1 MTSRF
6 TSYAHRLLTLAL
18 LAAPVLSHGQTTH
31 PAKAGQP
38 TSTTRSTKGRSS
50 VKSSSQ
56 EQEPTRPHKYSR
68 HHKTQH
74 QRETGTV
81 TTHAPKS
88 DAAAPTPTAPGKN
101 TTPAPAVTAAPAATP
116 LPAATPTKT
125 AVTTSAAPAASKPAA
140 ATAPKPAPGKP
151 VAKPG
156 PASEPAGRA
165 YLVGRVS
172 GVTNDSI
179 AVSMRENPLDPKD
192 RLIRVGVNDKGDFKL
207 IIPLNGPA
215 KADLVYGDDVAPLFL
230 DPGTDL
236 DVRFKGSDMSTT
248 LKFKAN
254 DVPTGFTTKLRNGS
268 NLTNEQRHRQ
278 QAANANNY
286 LSEFDAQFVENDGF
300 QVLPDNI
307 QLYEAPFLSFL
318 EYRRKHE
325 LEFLEDHAAK
335 QSFTQEFYNYAHAE
349 VLYSYAND
357 RLTFQDLREQ
367 VVNTE
372 GRLKMAAD
380 YYNFLREPGLLN
392 EPNAAQSELYHEFL
406 LNYVHF
412 AVAQDKHQ
420 RADPDFYPACYAL
433 AAKKLNGVS
442 RPVIL
447 GRILQESFRF
457 GHVKQSAAMLTDFRN
472 YDSRNQFYPTLLNDF
487 DRHKDFAIGAPA
499 PDFKL
504 TSPTGDT
511 VHLHDFAGKLVYINF
526 WKSTN
531 GLCLRDL
538 AYAQELIRKFEG
550 KNIVFIN
557 VALDENEQAWRSLVT
572 MKKLPGVQ
580 VRVPGGGL
588 RSSTAH
594 AYALQEVPS
603 YFLVG
608 EDGTFLN
615 TKPKRLSSRAA
626 VDEINQSFGKAS
638 TYTSA
643 IEFAP
648 THK

>member
-1 MTSRF
+1 MILNLT
-6 TSYAHRLLTLAL
+6 TYARRVFGIALLTAPL
-18 LAAPVLSHGQTTH
+18 LGYGQ
-31 PAKAGQP
+31 
-38 TSTTRSTKGRSS
+38 S
-50 VKSSSQ
+50 KS
-56 EQEPTRPHKYSR
+56 
-68 HHKTQH
+68 
-74 QRETGTV
+74 
-81 TTHAPKS
+81 
-88 DAAAPTPTAPGKN
+88 
-101 TTPAPAVTAAPAATP
+101 APAAKP
-116 LPAATPTKT
+116 PMKAVVAEPT
-125 AVTTSAAPAASKPAA
+125 
-140 ATAPKPAPGKP
+140 
-151 VAKPG
+151 
-156 PASEPAGRA
+156 GRA
-165 YLVGRVS
+165 VLTGRIS
-172 GVTNDSI
+172 GSTTDSV
-179 AVSMRENPLDPKD
+179 AVSLRDNPLDPKD
-192 RLIRVGVNDKGDFKL
+192 RLIRVPVDDKGEFK
-207 IIPLNGPA
+207 IVVPLNGA
-215 KADLVYGDDVAPLFL
+215 TKADLVYGDDVAPLFL

-236 DVRFKGSDMSTT
+236 DVRFKGADMSTT
-248 LKFKAN
+248 IKFKAN
-254 DVPTGFTTKLRNGS
+254 DVPTGFATKLRNGS
-268 NLTNEQRHRQ
+268 NLTDQQRHRQ

-325 LEFLEDHAAK
+325 FDFLEDHAAR

-349 VLYSYAND
+349 VVYAYAND
-357 RLTFQDLREQ
+357 KLTFQDLREQ

-372 GRLKMAAD
+372 GRLKMAPD

-412 AVAQDKHQ
+412 TVAQEKHQ

-433 AAKKLNGVS
+433 AARKLTGPT
-442 RPVIL
+442 RAIIL
-447 GRILQESFRF
+447 GRVLQESFRF
-457 GHVKQSAAMLTDFRN
+457 GHVKQSAAMLADFRN
-472 YDSRNQFYPTLLNDF
+472 YDSKNLYYPTLLADF

-504 TSPTGDT
+504 PSANGDT
-511 VHLHDFAGKLVYINF
+511 VHLHDFVGKLVYINF
-526 WKSTN
+526 WKTTN

-538 AYAQELIRKFEG
+538 AYAQELMRKFEG
-550 KNIVFIN
+550 KNIVFVN
-557 VALDENEQAWRSLVT
+557 VALDENEQAWKSLVT
-572 MKKLPGVQ
+572 VKKLPGVQ

-588 RSSTAH
+588 RSNTAH

-648 THK
+648 ANKK

>member
-1 MTSRF
+1 MTALF
-6 TSYAHRLLTLAL
+6 TTYVQRVLVVAL
-18 LAAPVLSHGQTTH
+18 VALPVLGYGQHTRH
-31 PAKAGQP
+31 PAKH
-38 TSTTRSTKGRSS
+38 TTRSSS
-50 VKSSSQ
+50 ARTHRPTVKASK
-56 EQEPTRPHKYSR
+56 PTDTPV
-68 HHKTQH
+68 
-74 QRETGTV
+74 GV
-81 TTHAPKS
+81 
-88 DAAAPTPTAPGKN
+88 APTVDSPAATAVPVVP
-101 TTPAPAVTAAPAATP
+101 TPAPV
-116 LPAATPTKT
+116 KT
-125 AVTTSAAPAASKPAA
+125 AVAPAPRPMA
-140 ATAPKPAPGKP
+140 KPAPAPEPTGK
-151 VAKPG
+151 AFLI
-156 PASEPAGRA
+156 GRI
-165 YLVGRVS
+165 S
-172 GVTNDSI
+172 GSTNDSV
-179 AVSMRENPLDPKD
+179 AVSLRENPLDPKD
-192 RLIRVGVNDKGDFKL
+192 KLIRVPVNEKGEFK
-207 IIPLNGPA
+207 IAVPLYGPT

-230 DPGTDL
+230 DAGTDL
-236 DVRFKGSDMSTT
+236 DVRFKGNDMSTT

-254 DVPTGFTTKLRNGS
+254 DVPTGLATKLRNGS
-268 NLTNEQRHRQ
+268 NLTEQQRRRQ

-335 QSFTQEFYNYAHAE
+335 QSFSQEFYNYAKAE
-349 VLYSYAND
+349 VVYSYAND
-357 RLTFQDLREQ
+357 KLTFQDLREQ

-372 GRLKMAAD
+372 GRLKMAPD
-380 YYNFLREPGLLN
+380 YYNFLREPGILN
-392 EPNAAQSELYHEFL
+392 EPNAGQSELYHEFL

-433 AAKKLNGVS
+433 AVKKLGGPT
-442 RPVIL
+442 RAIIL

-457 GHVKQSAAMLTDFRN
+457 GHVKQSAAMLADFRN
-472 YDSRNQFYPTLLNDF
+472 YDSRNSYYPTLLTDF

-504 TSPTGDT
+504 ATANGDT
-511 VHLHDFAGKLVYINF
+511 VHLHDYAGKLVYLNF

-538 AYAQELIRKFEG
+538 AYAQELMRKFEG

-557 VALDENEQAWRSLVT
+557 VALDENEQAWKSLVNI
-572 MKKLPGVQ
+572 KKLPGVQ

-588 RSSTAH
+588 RSATAH

-648 THK
+648 ATKK

>member
-1 MTSRF
+1 MTASF
-6 TSYAHRLLTLAL
+6 TTYVHRVLVAAL
-18 LAAPVLSHGQTTH
+18 VVVPVLSYGQNESPTKHTPTKHTTGQH
-31 PAKAGQP
+31 TSGKHTPARHTPVRSATVVNPAAPAPTVPATAPSPVPAAPKATTVVSPPPAPAKAATVASRNQA
-38 TSTTRSTKGRSS
+38 
-50 VKSSSQ
+50 KS
-56 EQEPTRPHKYSR
+56 
-68 HHKTQH
+68 
-74 QRETGTV
+74 
-81 TTHAPKS
+81 A
-88 DAAAPTPTAPGKN
+88 
-101 TTPAPAVTAAPAATP
+101 PAPEPV
-116 LPAATPTKT
+116 
-125 AVTTSAAPAASKPAA
+125 
-140 ATAPKPAPGKP
+140 GK
-151 VAKPG
+151 AI
-156 PASEPAGRA
+156 
-165 YLVGRVS
+165 LVGRIS
-172 GVTNDSI
+172 GSTNDSV
-179 AVSMRENPLDPKD
+179 AVSLRENPLDPKD
-192 RLIRVGVNDKGDFKL
+192 KLIRVPVNEKGDFKL
-207 IIPLNGPA
+207 SILLYGPT
-215 KADLVYGDDVAPLFL
+215 KADLVYGDDVVPLFL
-230 DPGTDL
+230 DAGTDL
-236 DVRFKGSDMSTT
+236 DVRFKGNDMSTT
-248 LKFKAN
+248 IKFKAN
-254 DVPTGFTTKLRNGS
+254 DVPTGLGTKLRNGS
-268 NLTNEQRHRQ
+268 NLTEQQRHRQ

-286 LSEFDAQFVENDGF
+286 LSEFDGQFVENDGF

-325 LEFLEDHAAK
+325 YEFLEDHAAR

-349 VLYSYAND
+349 IAYSYAND
-357 RLTFQDLREQ
+357 KLTFQDLREQ

-372 GRLKMAAD
+372 GRLKMAPD

-433 AAKKLNGVS
+433 AVKKLGGPT
-442 RPVIL
+442 RAVIL
-447 GRILQESFRF
+447 GRVLQESFRF
-457 GHVKQSAAMLTDFRN
+457 GHVKQSAAMLADFRN
-472 YDSRNQFYPTLLNDF
+472 YDARNVYYPTLLNDF

-504 TSPTGDT
+504 TSATGDT
-511 VHLHDFAGKLVYINF
+511 IHLHDFVGKLVYLNF

-538 AYAQELIRKFEG
+538 SYAQELMRKFEG
-550 KNIVFIN
+550 KNIVFVN
-557 VALDENEQAWRSLVT
+557 VALDENEQAWKSLVNI
-572 MKKLPGVQ
+572 KKLPGVQ
-580 VRVPGGGL
+580 VRVAGGGL

-626 VDEINQSFGKAS
+626 IDEINQSFGKAS

-643 IEFAP
+643 I
-648 THK
+648 